1 MSLKNEKLNL
11 QLTTVEAEKITKKTY
26 QTPTVK
32 QYGTLGE
39 LVQHQPGNGVDG
51 DFFPDCSHS

>member
-1 MSLKNEKLNL
+1 MKIDQKLPKDKLINA
-11 QLTTVEAEKITKKTY
+11 QQITKKTY

-39 LVQHQPGNGVDG
+39 LVQHQPGRGGDG
-51 DFFPDCSHS
+51 DFFPDCSLS